1 MESLTRDEALEI
13 LAHEYVAHLGVV
25 SNGAPYV
32 APMSFVVDGDRIL
45 FRTMA
50 GRKLDAIKAN
60 PAVCIEVSRYDEERG
75 AWVSVIVEGHARL
88 VADDDT
94 ETRQTTVSL
103 IFDKYEKVMGPP
115 LSAGGGLLPLGGY
128 PQVIEVPIDRIAGMS
143 SGRGMRARTKPG
155 RM

>member
-13 LAHEYVAHLGVV
+13 LAGEYVAHLGVV

-32 APMSFVVDGDRIL
+32 TPMSFVVDDHRIL

-50 GRKLDAIKAN
+50 GRKLDAVKAN
-60 PAVCIEVSRYDEERG
+60 PTVCIEVSRYDEETG
-75 AWVSVIVEGHARL
+75 DWVSVIVEGTANL
-88 VADDDT
+88 VADD
-94 ETRQTTVSL
+94 ETRQATVAL
-103 IFDKYEKVMGPP
+103 IFEKYEKVMGSP

-128 PQVIEVPIDRIAGMS
+128 PQVIEVPIDRVAGMS
-143 SGRGMRARTKPG
+143 SGRGMSARTKPG